1 MVITLRALFIPAILT
16 LTAAPALARDPQ
28 PKPSGIV
35 IHLFGQNSIMSN
47 VLPTG
52 PTPTTAAPAPGQPAA
67 PPGASASA
75 SSAPQPAYVEPTAG
89 EILHQMFITGDG
101 TQAKPASGRVADRPG
116 N

>member
-1 MVITLRALFIPAILT
+1 MVITLRALVIPAILS
-16 LTAAPALARDPQ
+16 LAAAPALARDPQ

-35 IHLFGQNSIMSN
+35 IHLFGQNSVMSN

-52 PTPTTAAPAPGQPAA
+52 PTPTTAPAPGQPAA

-75 SSAPQPAYVEPTAG
+75 SSAPQPVDVEPTTG

-101 TQAKPASGRVADRPG
+101 TPAKPAAGRVAERP
-116 N
+116 NN